1 MALTVKIRADASHF
15 KKTIAGVEVQAS
27 GLSGVI
33 GKLATSN
40 LAFGAAL
47 SVAAAGAVA
56 LGAGLAFIKDASGK
70 AAGMESLQVQFE
82 VLTKSA
88 SKATELIKSFRDEAV
103 KSPLSVQDYAQ
114 AGKTLMA
121 FGIAADETLPILKTL
136 GDVSMG
142 NAERFGSL
150 ALAFAQTQ
158 AAGRLMGQEVLQFVN
173 AGFNPLQEIS
183 RKTGRSMIE
192 LKKAMEDGAISADM
206 VTEAFRS
213 ATAQGGLFYGA
224 LDKGATTT
232 EGKIAKFGDAI
243 MGLKVAFGTGFNDGL
258 KAALDAT
265 NSFLP
270 QLEAKFAQFGQMLGT
285 AIKQAVDGDY
295 QMLSAV
301 GEVIGEAIMAGMRTT
316 IKVGAT
322 SLLRDGIGGYV
333 GLGGHLINDPSIKGA
348 GKAINAMIGSAMGPR
363 PGMAETLQGE
373 LQSGGMSSAL
383 GRVQSAN
390 LTPTWAEELERNR
403 KLTEELVS
411 QGKTS
416 ITELKKAF
424 GGKSQ
429 VMFSR

>member
-15 KKTIAGVEVQAS
+15 KKTIAGIEVQAS
-27 GLSGVI
+27 GLAGVI

-88 SKATELIKSFRDEAV
+88 SKAAELIKSFREEAI
-103 KSPLSVQDYAQ
+103 KSPLSVEDYAQ

-121 FGIAADETLPILKTL
+121 FGIAADETLPILRTL

-192 LKKAMEDGAISADM
+192 LKKAMEDGAISSGM
-206 VTEAFRS
+206 VTDAFKS
-213 ATAQGGLFYGA
+213 ATGAGGLFFGA
-224 LDKGATTT
+224 LDKGAATT
-232 EGKIAKFGDAI
+232 EGKIAKVQDSI
-243 MGLKVAFGTGFNDGL
+243 LGLKVSFGTGFNDGL
-258 KAALDAT
+258 RTALDAT
-265 NSFLP
+265 SNFLP
-270 QLEAKFAQFGQMLGT
+270 KLESKFADVGTFIGAAITESIGGNNEKFAAAGILVGTAFWEGFKEVGGNIIVETMRGWMEFTGKKGGLPEASRTVLQDAVLGQKPTMDTMIGNVGTRMQPAIEGMERADKSDERMAEAK
-285 AIKQAVDGDY
+285 KQTD
-295 QMLSAV
+295 
-301 GEVIGEAIMAGMRTT
+301 
-316 IKVGAT
+316 
-322 SLLRDGIGGYV
+322 LLRRI
-333 GLGGHLINDPSIKGA
+333 
-348 GKAINAMIGSAMGPR
+348 
-363 PGMAETLQGE
+363 AEWQRE
-373 LQSGGMSSAL
+373 QARESK
-383 GRVQSAN
+383 
-390 LTPTWAEELERNR
+390 PTVL
-403 KLTEELVS
+403 
-411 QGKTS
+411 
-416 ITELKKAF
+416 
-424 GGKSQ
+424 
-429 VMFSR
+429 FSR

>member
-27 GLSGVI
+27 GLSGVM

-70 AAGMESLQVQFE
+70 AAGMESLIVQFE

-88 SKATELIKSFRDEAV
+88 DKAQELIKSFREEAI
-103 KSPLSVQDYAQ
+103 KSPLSVEDYAQ

-121 FGIAADETLPILKTL
+121 FGISADETLPILKTL

-142 NAERFGSL
+142 NAEQFGSL

-183 RKTGRSMIE
+183 RKTGKSMIE

-206 VTEAFRS
+206 VTDAFRS
-213 ATAQGGLFYGA
+213 ATAEGGLFYGA

-232 EGKIAKFGDAI
+232 QGKIAKLGDAI
-243 MGLKVAFGTGFNDGL
+243 MGLKVSFGTGFN
-258 KAALDAT
+258 
-265 NSFLP
+265 
-270 QLEAKFAQFGQMLGT
+270 
-285 AIKQAVDGDY
+285 
-295 QMLSAV
+295 
-301 GEVIGEAIMAGMRTT
+301 
-316 IKVGAT
+316 
-322 SLLRDGIGGYV
+322 
-333 GLGGHLINDPSIKGA
+333 
-348 GKAINAMIGSAMGPR
+348 
-363 PGMAETLQGE
+363 
-373 LQSGGMSSAL
+373 
-383 GRVQSAN
+383 
-390 LTPTWAEELERNR
+390 
-403 KLTEELVS
+403 
-411 QGKTS
+411 
-416 ITELKKAF
+416 
-424 GGKSQ
+424 
-429 VMFSR
+429 

>member
-1 MALTVKIRADASHF
+1 M
-15 KKTIAGVEVQAS
+15 
-27 GLSGVI
+27 

-70 AAGMESLQVQFE
+70 AAGMESLTVQFE

-88 SKATELIKSFRDEAV
+88 SKAAELIKSFRDEAI

-183 RKTGRSMIE
+183 RRTGRSMID

-206 VTEAFRS
+206 VTDAFRS

-224 LDKGATTT
+224 LDKGAATT
-232 EGKIAKFGDAI
+232 EGKIAKLGDA
-243 MGLKVAFGTGFNDGL
+243 MLGLKVAFGTGFNDGL
-258 KAALDAT
+258 RVALDST
-265 NSFLP
+265 NNFLP
-270 QLEAKFAQFGQMLGT
+270 QLEGKFAAAGQIIGKALE
-285 AIKQAVDGDY
+285 QAAQGNLETFA
-295 QMLSAV
+295 QIGIL
-301 GEVIGEAIMAGMRTT
+301 IGEAMARGFQDV
-316 IKVGAT
+316 VGNMMVEG
-322 SLLRDGIGGYV
+322 LR
-333 GLGGHLINDPSIKGA
+333 SF
-348 GKAINAMIGSAMGPR
+348 
-363 PGMAETLQGE
+363 
-373 LQSGGMSSAL
+373 LQSGSQDLSNEERDAMNRDIDSMIGPKRSASERASDIADGL
-383 GRVQSAN
+383 RDNMQSIQKSA
-390 LTPTWAEELERNR
+390 TPTWAEELERNR

-416 ITELKKAF
+416 IAELKKAF

>member
-27 GLSGVI
+27 GLAGVI
-33 GKLATSN
+33 GKLGSAVGSVG
-40 LAFGAAL
+40 LGAAL
-47 SVAAAGAVA
+47 AAAAAGAVA

-70 AAGMESLQVQFE
+70 AAGMESLTVQFE

-88 SKATELIKSFRDEAV
+88 SKAAELIKSFRDEAI
-103 KSPLSVQDYAQ
+103 KSPLSVEDYAQ

-121 FGIAADETLPILKTL
+121 FGIAADETLPILKAL

-224 LDKGATTT
+224 LDKGAATT
-232 EGKIAKFGDAI
+232 EGKIAKLGDA
-243 MGLKVAFGTGFNDGL
+243 MLGLKVAFGTGFNDGL
-258 KAALDAT
+258 RVALDST
-265 NSFLP
+265 NNFLP
-270 QLEAKFAQFGQMLGT
+270 QLEGKFAKIGSVLGM
-285 AIKQAVDGDY
+285 AISQSVKGDTK
-295 QMLSAV
+295 LFVLA
-301 GEVIGEAIMAGMRTT
+301 GNVIGEAMMAG
-316 IKVGAT
+316 IKVAFVKLGEVTNRGIKEIIIGGAT
-322 SLLRDGIGGYV
+322 GKKWG
-333 GLGGHLINDPSIKGA
+333 DPDTQRRIDATMPGNYSGA
-348 GKAINAMIGSAMGPR
+348 MDYA
-363 PGMAETLQGE
+363 TDLT
-373 LQSGGMSSAL
+373 QSGSLADAISAL
-383 GRVQSAN
+383 NKQIT
-390 LTPTWAEELERNR
+390 LTEKQIELEREASQ
-403 KLTEELVS
+403 KLTNITLAVKKQSTEVGLYP
-411 QGKTS
+411 TS
-416 ITELKKAF
+416 
-424 GGKSQ
+424 
-429 VMFSR
+429 R

>member
-1 MALTVKIRADASHF
+1 
-15 KKTIAGVEVQAS
+15 
-27 GLSGVI
+27 
-33 GKLATSN
+33 
-40 LAFGAAL
+40 
-47 SVAAAGAVA
+47 
-56 LGAGLAFIKDASGK
+56 
-70 AAGMESLQVQFE
+70 MESLTVQFE

-88 SKATELIKSFRDEAV
+88 SKAAELIKSFRDEAI

-232 EGKIAKFGDAI
+232 EGKIAKLNDAI
-243 MGLKVAFGTGFNDGL
+243 MGLKVAFGTGFNEGL
-258 KAALDAT
+258 KSALDAA
-265 NSFLP
+265 SGFLP
-270 QLEAKFAQFGQMLGT
+270 QLEGKFSMAGKVLGIALKQAAEGNLETFAQIG
-285 AIKQAVDGDY
+285 I
-295 QMLSAV
+295 
-301 GEVIGEAIMAGMRTT
+301 VIGEALSKGFQDVAGNA
-316 IKVGAT
+316 IVE
-322 SLLRDGIGGYV
+322 LLRGHATRQGLAEGRSPEHVKKVTDDYFGPKRTVGQRASDIASEMKPMLDG
-333 GLGGHLINDPSIKGA
+333 
-348 GKAINAMIGSAMGPR
+348 
-363 PGMAETLQGE
+363 
-373 LQSGGMSSAL
+373 
-383 GRVQSAN
+383 
-390 LTPTWAEELERNR
+390 LTRLAERNGPTFGPDLPNGYHENILR
-403 KLTEELVS
+403 YEKEQAEYL
-411 QGKTS
+411 KT
-416 ITELKKAF
+416 IANNPF
-424 GGKSQ
+424 GAPP
-429 VMFSR
+429 VLYSR